1 MCVDEFGTSWE
12 WVTGIGRI
20 ITGTGAVIAG
30 VLVITSGVALVPMLI
45 VAGITVTAGTLTVV
59 NGTADIQQA
68 ITGNNFIRD
77 GIFGGNQTAY
87 NLYAGIT
94 EGVAVIGS
102 IVCGGWLKA
111 NQPRIQAYKNLGSYA
126 QTQTV
131 AGHTERVYNNSILL
145 QKQIIKYGK
154 MTKDLQTATGYVFTA
169 PGSFNKSVKFW
180 RLVLSNAEK
189 VILHFGFG
197 F

>member
-1 MCVDEFGTSWE
+1 MRIDGSGTSWE
-12 WVTGIGRI
+12 WLTGIGRI
-20 ITGTGAVIAG
+20 ITGIGAVVAG
-30 VLVITSGVALVPMLI
+30 VLVIVSGVALVPMLI
-45 VAGITVTAGTLTVV
+45 VAGVTIAAGALTVI
-59 NGTADIQQA
+59 NGAADIQQA

-94 EGVAVIGS
+94 EGIAIVGS
-102 IVCGGWLKA
+102 MVCGGWLKA
-111 NQPRIQAYKNLGSYA
+111 NQPRIQAYKNIGSYA

-131 AGHTERVYNNSILL
+131 AGHTERAYNNSILL
-145 QKQIIKYGK
+145 QKQVIKYGK
-154 MTKDLQTATGYVFTA
+154 MTKDLRTATGYVFIA
-169 PGSFNKSVKFW
+169 PGSFNNSVKFW

-189 VILHFGFG
+189 VIWHFGFG